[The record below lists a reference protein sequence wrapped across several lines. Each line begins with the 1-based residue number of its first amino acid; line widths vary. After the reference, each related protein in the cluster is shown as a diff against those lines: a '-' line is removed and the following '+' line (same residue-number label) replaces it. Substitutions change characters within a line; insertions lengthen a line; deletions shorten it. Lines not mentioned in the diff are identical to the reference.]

1 MQGHSEK
8 EKLLWLVMA
17 EASLKVTGENEV
29 TRQRG
34 KQAQIP
40 LLDLLVPFISALLG
54 HTAHKGL
61 FLS

>member
-8 EKLLWLVMA
+8 EKLVQLVRA
-17 EASLKVTGENEV
+17 EVSLKDTGEKEI

-34 KQAQIP
+34 KQAPKP

-61 FLS
+61 ILS